1 MPGSKQNQA
10 IHSVYTE
17 DRQGGNAARAEPH
30 NGSKAESREKA
41 GPPNCKPMPERE
53 A

>member
-10 IHSVYTE
+10 TQSI
-17 DRQGGNAARAEPH
+17 QGAGRGNAARAEPH

-41 GPPNCKPMPERE
+41 GPPNCKPVPERE